1 MKQNLKII
9 DNINENCE
17 YYKGGGFEQKWY
29 YKVKRAV
36 LINNDIEMV
45 HLENESIL
53 MNVNK
58 KEEMKSAVDYISK
71 NQ

>member
-1 MKQNLKII
+1 MSQGYSCPRK
-9 DNINENCE
+9 
-17 YYKGGGFEQKWY
+17 
-29 YKVKRAV
+29 V